1 MSKPKLEG
9 LEALAA
15 PPPVPSIEE
24 MTLLD
29 FFAAFALMGYDD
41 SYTPKGKAIRAYE
54 TARECLEA
62 RLK

>member
-9 LEALAA
+9 IEALAA

-29 FFAAFALMGYDD
+29 FLAAFALMGYDD
-41 SYTPKGKAIRAYE
+41 TYTPKGRAARAYE
-54 TARECLEA
+54 TARECLKE
-62 RLK
+62 RQI